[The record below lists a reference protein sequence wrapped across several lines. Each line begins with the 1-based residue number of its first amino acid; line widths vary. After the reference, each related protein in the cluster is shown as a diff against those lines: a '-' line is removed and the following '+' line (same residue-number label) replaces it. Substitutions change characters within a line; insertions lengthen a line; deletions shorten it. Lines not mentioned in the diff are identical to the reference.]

1 MTMRQRANEASRLWD
16 TQLVWREE
24 EEAGRELSQSVNEE
38 AIFSQNRVGANTAR
52 LN

>member
-1 MTMRQRANEASRLWD
+1 MTMRQRANEASRPGD
-16 TQLVWREE
+16 ARLVRREQS
-24 EEAGRELSQSVNEE
+24 GRELSHSVNEK